1 MATWQDRQ
9 LKRHAKDVLA
19 AVPATFSVMY
29 AKEPAG
35 SRTGTRR
42 KSDMHNYSRSEIEK
56 LTDEWIVGRNAERDR
71 KILKRRLLD
80 GITFDRLAE
89 EFDLS
94 VMQVKNIVYRREDE
108 LFCHK

>member
-19 AVPATFSVMY
+19 VVPDTFSVMY

-42 KSDMHNYSRSEIEK
+42 SDMHNYSRSEIEK

-94 VMQVKNIVYRREDE
+94 VRQVKNIVYRREDE
-108 LFCHK
+108 LFCHR